1 MIITTMKQIAANRKN
16 GKKGGVKTT
25 AGKAISR
32 YNARKHGLLSKES
45 LLPTEDANELSQ
57 LKAGMVNALKP
68 QDELQ
73 ATLVDTIVSCFWRKR
88 RAISYERKTMD
99 GFPYFSNNGLLPIPS
114 DIVPRYEMAL
124 DRQFYRALAALKELQ
139 KTE

>member
-1 MIITTMKQIAANRKN
+1 MTTSMQIVANRKN
-16 GKKGGVKTT
+16 GKSGGVKTA

-45 LLPTEDANELSQ
+45 LLPTEDADELSQ

-73 ATLVDTIVSCFWRKR
+73 DMLVDTIVSCIWRKR
-88 RAISYERKTMD
+88 RAILYERMHSSHYAY
-99 GFPYFSNNGLLPIPS
+99 FEPYRLSIPS
-114 DIVPRYEMAL
+114 DNVSRYEMAL
-124 DRQFYRALAALKELQ
+124 DRQLYRALAALKELQ
-139 KTE
+139 KTD